1 MGFSSWKT
9 SLLSFL
15 FGFTVPLVL
24 PILQFGFVYRCPTFW
39 KLITIPLKQ
48 SSHGLSNGS
57 GLPYLAIHSSYGLV
71 RLWEEHAVEVK
82 RDYCQNS
89 CWDTV
94 FKVGTSTKISDGG
107 NTATNTKAKSGW
119 MDWVYLWKI
128 LPEPSY
134 NANRIHM
141 FKQAG
146 YETGAGSY
154 KHIYFN
160 ATWQAGAMWAL
171 TLFSALLLY
180 EALRHLLGVWIA
192 GRLRWRMAI
201 LALASI
207 YPHYY
212 GFWTLWGYLN
222 DDFYEQVF
230 YL

>member
-1 MGFSSWKT
+1 MGVSSSWKT
-9 SLLSFL
+9 SSLSFL
-15 FGFTVPLVL
+15 FGLTVPLVL
-24 PILQFGFVYRCPTFW
+24 PILQFGFVY
-39 KLITIPLKQ
+39 
-48 SSHGLSNGS
+48 
-57 GLPYLAIHSSYGLV
+57 

-94 FKVGTSTKISDGG
+94 FK
-107 NTATNTKAKSGW
+107 
-119 MDWVYLWKI
+119 
-128 LPEPSY
+128 
-134 NANRIHM
+134 
-141 FKQAG
+141 AG

-160 ATWQAGAMWAL
+160 ATWQTGAMWAL
-171 TLFSALLLY
+171 TLFAVLLLY
-180 EALRHLLGVWIA
+180 EASKHLLGVWFA

-230 YL
+230 FLDFSRFNDSSSFRFNINCYSV